1 MIMKWLEMLLN
12 PAVLIPSVIV
22 LVLIL
27 LLAIGYRKAPPDTA
41 YIISGLRKK
50 QKVLIGRAGIKIPFL
65 ERMDTISLK
74 LISIDVKTSRPV
86 PTADYIN
93 ILVDSTVNVKV
104 SNQPDQLRKAAE
116 NFLNQNSQY
125 IANVAREVLEGNVR
139 EIIGKMKLAE
149 MVNDRQKFAEM
160 VKENAVPDLMA
171 MGLDV
176 ISFNVQNFSDENGV
190 INDLGIDNISQIK
203 KNAAIA
209 KAIAEKEISIEQS
222 KADTEANNA
231 RVASQTEIA
240 RKNNEL
246 AIHQAEL
253 KRQSDIK
260 KAEADAAYKIQQE
273 EQRKTIEATTVM
285 ANIARQEKEVELR
298 RKEAEVREQMLDA
311 EVKKQAEAE
320 RFARQQKA
328 DAELYE
334 RQRKAEAEK
343 FEKEKE
349 AEAQKI
355 QADAEKYQK
364 EQEAAAI
371 AALGQAEAEAIRAKG
386 QAEAEAMEKKAEAY
400 QKYTGAAM
408 VEMLVQILPEMA
420 GKVAEPLSKID
431 KITIFGGANGEDGT
445 VSPVAGNVPQ
455 VMAATFQTIKEAT
468 GIDMAEIVKANTY
481 DAKVNRNI
489 HVTGLDEENGQ
500 ILDAVVADEL
510 GK

>member
-1 MIMKWLEMLLN
+1 MKVLEMLLSN
-12 PAVLIPSVIV
+12 PILWIAAALAVIFV
-22 LVLIL
+22 LLFVT
-27 LLAIGYRKAPPDTA
+27 GYRKAPPDTA
-41 YIISGLRKK
+41 YIISGLRRRPKI
-50 QKVLIGRAGIKIPFL
+50 LIGRAGIKIPFL

-93 ILVDSTVNVKV
+93 ISVDSTVNVKV
-104 SNQPDQLRKAAE
+104 SNNPQQLGKAAE
-116 NFLNQNSQY
+116 NFLNQTPQY
-125 IANVAREVLEGNVR
+125 IAGVAREVLEGNIR
-139 EIIGKMKLAE
+139 EIIGKMRLAE

-160 VKENAVPDLMA
+160 VKENAVPDLNA
-171 MGLDV
+171 MGLDI
-176 ISFNVQNFSDENGV
+176 ISFNVQNFEDENEV
-190 INDLGIDNISQIK
+190 INNLGIDNISQIK

-231 RVASQTEIA
+231 RVESQTEIA
-240 RKNNEL
+240 KRNNEL
-246 AIHQAEL
+246 AIQQAEL

-298 RKEAEVREQMLDA
+298 KKEAEVKEQVLDA

-328 DAELYE
+328 DADLYE

-343 FEKEKE
+343 FEMEKQ
-349 AEAQKI
+349 AEARRI
-355 QADAEKYQK
+355 QAEAEKYQK
-364 EQEAAAI
+364 EQEAQAI
-371 AALGQAEAEAIRAKG
+371 AAVGQAEAEAIRAKG

-408 VEMLVQILPEMA
+408 VEMLVKILPEMA

-431 KITIFGGANGEDGT
+431 KITIFGGGDENGA
-445 VSPVAGNVPQ
+445 VAPVAGNVPQ
-455 VMAATFQTIKEAT
+455 VMAAAFQTIKEAT
-468 GIDMAEIVKANTY
+468 GIDMTEIVKANTY
-481 DAKVNRNI
+481 DAKVTRNVN
-489 HVTGLDEENGQ
+489 VTGLEE
-500 ILDAVVADEL
+500 
-510 GK
+510 GKKEP

>member
-1 MIMKWLEMLLN
+1 MPIFLMDPTLW
-12 PAVLIPSVIV
+12 IVIGV
-22 LVLIL
+22 IL
-27 LLAIGYRKAPPDTA
+27 FVILFLAIGYRKAPPDTA

-50 QKVLIGRAGIKIPFL
+50 QKILIGRAGIKIPFF
-65 ERMDTISLK
+65 ERIDTISLK

-93 ILVDSTVNVKV
+93 IQVDSTVNVKV
-104 SNQPDQLRKAAE
+104 SNNPAQLSKAAE
-116 NFLNQNSQY
+116 NFLNQAPQY
-125 IANVAREVLEGNVR
+125 IANVAREVLEGNIR
-139 EIIGKMKLAE
+139 EIIGKMRLAE

-160 VKENAVPDLMA
+160 VKENAVPDLNA
-171 MGLDV
+171 MGLDI
-176 ISFNVQNFSDENGV
+176 ISFNVQNFEDGNEV
-190 INDLGIDNISQIK
+190 INNLGIDNIAQIK

-209 KAIAEKEISIEQS
+209 KAIAEKEISIQQA

-240 RKNNEL
+240 KKNNEL
-246 AIHQAEL
+246 AIQQAEL

-298 RKEAEVREQMLDA
+298 KKEAEVREQLLDA

-328 DAELYE
+328 DAQLYE
-334 RQRKAEAEK
+334 RQRQAEAEK
-343 FEKEKE
+343 FEREKE
-349 AEAQKI
+349 AEAMRI
-355 QADAEKYQK
+355 QAEAAKYQK

-371 AALGQAEAEAIRAKG
+371 AAVGQAEAEAIRAKG

-408 VEMLVQILPEMA
+408 VEMLVRILPEMA

-431 KITIFGGANGEDGT
+431 KITIFGGGEDGA
-445 VSPVAGNVPQ
+445 VNPIAGNVPQ

-468 GIDMAEIVKANTY
+468 GVDMAEIVRASTY

-489 HVTGLDEENGQ
+489 NVTGLDGELANMVAVNAVEAAAMEE
-500 ILDAVVADEL
+500 E
-510 GK
+510 